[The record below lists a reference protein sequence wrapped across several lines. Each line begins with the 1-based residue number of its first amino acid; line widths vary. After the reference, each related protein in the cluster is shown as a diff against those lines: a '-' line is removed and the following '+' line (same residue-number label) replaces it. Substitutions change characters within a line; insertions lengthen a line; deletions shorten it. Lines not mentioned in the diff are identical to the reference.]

1 MILVCILV
9 QVEWRFEIWTFI
21 GDPITIY
28 RKPKKASWF
37 MMAALMNPEVISGKE

>member
-9 QVEWRFEIWTFI
+9 QIEWRFEIWTFK

-28 RKPKKASWF
+28 RKPERASWF
-37 MMAALMNPEVISGKE
+37 MMADLIKPEVISGKE